1 MCLSRTDTGSTI
13 FASVVLVLVW
23 SAPVSREV
31 DLPIDGTGLLRF
43 TAELVCQRVDD
54 FPDDRDKTV
63 DAGLVVFAPARV
75 QARQRDVVGGVI
87 VSLPDEGRNPLAFR
101 LDFQA
106 CLGQV
111 DLDRHR
117 ATEGMA
123 DR

>member
-1 MCLSRTDTGSTI
+1 MLS
-13 FASVVLVLVW
+13 SVAVTLVL
-23 SAPVSREV
+23 SAPTSRENY
-31 DLPIDGTGLLRF
+31 LPIDGIGLFRF
-43 TAELVCQRVDD
+43 AAELVCQRSDD
-54 FPDDRDKTV
+54 ITNDRDKTV

-75 QARQRDVVGGVI
+75 QSRQRDVVGGVI
-87 VSLPDEGRNPLAFR
+87 VSLPDEGCDPLAFR